1 MAVVQNPITGRTRQS
16 FSTATFTKVYR
27 QNVMR
32 SKPSQVSN
40 PKTLGQT
47 SQRTAFANVNTAL
60 KNLLPLIQI
69 GFKNFQTK
77 MAPFS
82 YASKRSL
89 KEAVSGIAGSRV
101 VDFTKLSISD
111 GRLTPLTLVSK
122 SYTPGTGILN
132 IEINP
137 NIKNDYDSADDK
149 VAIGVYTPENE
160 YTYINTYI
168 GSRYDAN
175 FDVTLDNSKI
185 TANSVFYLFPWS
197 DVPTLATPK
206 VKFKAG
212 AELAGKVK

>member
-32 SKPSQVSN
+32 SKPSQVAN

-89 KEAVSGIAGSRV
+89 NKAVSGLSGYRI
-101 VDFTKLSISD
+101 VDYTKLSISD

-122 SYTPGTGILN
+122 SYTPGTGTLSIVFN
-132 IEINP
+132 S
-137 NIKNDYDSADDK
+137 NIKNDYDDVSDNI
-149 VAIGVYTPENE
+149 AIGVYTPENE
-160 YTYINTYI
+160 YTFINTAI
-168 GSRYDAN
+168 VERENTN
-175 FDVTLDNSKI
+175 FSVILDDTKI
-185 TANSVFYLFPWS
+185 TANSVFFLFPWS
-197 DVPTLATPK
+197 NVPSMATPK

>member
-32 SKPSQVSN
+32 SKPSQVAN
-40 PKTLGQT
+40 PRTISQT
-47 SQRTAFANVNTAL
+47 SQRAAFANVLTAL

-82 YASKRSL
+82 FASKRSL
-89 KEAVSGIAGSRV
+89 KEAVSGAAGSRV

-111 GRLTPLTLVSK
+111 GRLTPLTLVGK

-132 IEINP
+132 IEFNS
-137 NIKNDYDSADDK
+137 NIKNDYDSATDNI
-149 VAIGVYTPENE
+149 AIGVYTPENE
-160 YTYINTYI
+160 YTYINLAVVQRTEN
-168 GSRYDAN
+168 N
-175 FDVTLDNSKI
+175 FDVSLDNTKI
-185 TANSVFYLFPWS
+185 TANSVFFLFPWS
-197 DVPTLATPK
+197 DVPSMATPK

>member
-16 FSTATFTKVYR
+16 FSTATFSKVYN

-32 SKPSQVSN
+32 SKPSQVAN
-40 PKTLGQT
+40 PQTIGQT

-69 GFKNFQTK
+69 GYKNFQSK

-82 YASKRSL
+82 FASKRSL
-89 KEAVSGIAGSRV
+89 NEAVSGVSGSRV
-101 VDFTKLSISD
+101 VDYTKLSIAD
-111 GRLTPLTLVSK
+111 GKLTPLTLVSRT
-122 SYTPGTGILN
+122 YTPGTGTLN
-132 IEINP
+132 VVFNS
-137 NIKNDYDSADDK
+137 NIKNDYDDANDN

-160 YTYINTYI
+160 YTYIDTAVGTRTDTNLNVI
-168 GSRYDAN
+168 
-175 FDVTLDNSKI
+175 LDDTKI
-185 TANSVFYLFPWS
+185 TANSVFFLFPWS
-197 DVPTLATPK
+197 NVASMATPK

>member
-1 MAVVQNPITGRTRQS
+1 MAVVQNPITGRTRKS
-16 FSTATFTKVYR
+16 FSTATFTKIYN

-77 MAPFS
+77 MAAFS
-82 YASKRSL
+82 YASMRSL
-89 KEAVSGIAGSRV
+89 NKAVSGLPGSRI
-101 VDFTKLSISD
+101 VDYTKLSISD

-122 SYTPGTGILN
+122 SYTPGTATLN
-132 IEINP
+132 IVFNS
-137 NIKNDYDSADDK
+137 NIKNDYDDVSDNI
-149 VAIGVYTPENE
+149 AIGVYTPDNE
-160 YTYINTYI
+160 YTYINTVVGDRAHTNLSVI
-168 GSRYDAN
+168 
-175 FDVTLDNSKI
+175 LDDTKI
-185 TANSVFYLFPWS
+185 TANSVFFLFPWS
-197 DVPTLATPK
+197 NVPSMATPK